1 MERNAYM
8 YLKKYFKLTST
19 LISYSCL
26 LEHCAA
32 ELTEVW
38 NHKMFSGIWL
48 SHCLLLEILLKVFAM
63 LFFSF
68 PLPHYV
74 HCVHL
79 FSQGKPKLYAFTC
92 RKNFLFTRVDNC
104 VCVGKGL
111 YKNRAANL
119 SWDILGQ
126 VTFQGWK
133 QFPFHPQYTESQGFP
148 SLIHDKHICLNT
160 RFFTDFSQK
169 ITIMVIKLT
178 LTEKSKSVI
187 LCSVCAVQQSYTVL
201 ITVAWHKTSLVPLW
215 AYSQTFCTG

>member
-1 MERNAYM
+1 MACPSISKTKIPNLSSYYYRQNRKTTHQINHSDDNAKTQGWKEMHIM

-74 HCVHL
+74 LCVHL
-79 FSQGKPKLYAFTC
+79 FSRGKPKLYAFTC
-92 RKNFLFTRVDNC
+92 RKNFLFTRVDNKDNC
-104 VCVGKGL
+104 VCIGKGL
-111 YKNRAANL
+111 YKNRVANL

-133 QFPFHPQYTESQGFP
+133 QLPFHPQYTESQGFP
-148 SLIHDKHICLNT
+148 SVIHDKHICLNT
-160 RFFTDFSQK
+160 RFFYWFF
-169 ITIMVIKLT
+169 
-178 LTEKSKSVI
+178 TEN
-187 LCSVCAVQQSYTVL
+187 
-201 ITVAWHKTSLVPLW
+201 HNN
-215 AYSQTFCTG
+215 GH